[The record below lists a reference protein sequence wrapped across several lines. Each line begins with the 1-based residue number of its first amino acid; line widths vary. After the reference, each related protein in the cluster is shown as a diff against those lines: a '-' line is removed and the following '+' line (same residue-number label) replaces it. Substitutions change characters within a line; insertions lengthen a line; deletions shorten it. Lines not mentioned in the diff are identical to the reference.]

1 MRVRATTAA
10 PPETGADTVVV
21 GLFEGEGV
29 AHDHGGVLQALV
41 DRGEARPAA
50 RKLAVA
56 HADGARYVL
65 VGLGACGC
73 THKESQCNN
82 RAARSQRTNI
92 LVHKSCCRG
101 SDESRNVPSC
111 RFWKFLSLVT
121 LQKHR

>member
-1 MRVRATTAA
+1 RSPKQVERTFVARVL
-10 PPETGADTVVV
+10 PN
-21 GLFEGEGV
+21 
-29 AHDHGGVLQALV
+29 
-41 DRGEARPAA
+41 
-50 RKLAVA
+50 
-56 HADGARYVL
+56 HAICAGFGVL

-111 RFWKFLSLVT
+111 RFWKFLSWLLGQSVGLGAYPFWRIQVARET
-121 LQKHR
+121 TYPARRWRAAPC